1 MSFIG
6 YFFAKA
12 QQNLISKCPSL
23 HPFLE
28 NHSSFLYRILHDTD
42 QSSFMLFHVLPL
54 ILFQV
59 FLFLIQR
66 SFSAKLNFLQ
76 IWIELFWYH
85 FHKHTV
91 SLPFLIPFLLFLPCA
106 STQSTQCYFPTIIN
120 KCEAIHL
127 VDSFLFLTPL
137 FFIVGLFVISINQ
150 LLKFLIKYLILVF
163 FLAY

>member
-1 MSFIG
+1 MFLLLLLFNVVKRLLSIHGFPCHYHSFINPNIKTV
-6 YFFAKA
+6 YIFNSFFYM
-12 QQNLISKCPSL
+12 S
-23 HPFLE
+23 
-28 NHSSFLYRILHDTD
+28 NHFIG
-42 QSSFMLFHVLPL
+42 LF
-54 ILFQV
+54 
-59 FLFLIQR
+59 FLIQR
-66 SFSAKLNFLQ
+66 SFSVKLNFLQ
-76 IWIELFWYH
+76 IWIELLWYH

-106 STQSTQCYFPTIIN
+106 STQFTQCYFPTIIN

-150 LLKFLIKYLILVF
+150 LLKFSIKYLILVF